1 MSRPASM
8 PVHPPPQPVDSRHH
22 GAVHGARHPVQDRGM
37 KGEQGPDA
45 AGRTTRFSSRWQMPL
60 ARQHP
65 RLSRRIPLCP
75 SESHFARRIPPWPS
89 ESHVVPANLTSSRR
103 ISRCPSESHLVPAN
117 PTYSTLSPRIPL
129 HPGESRFVP
138 VNPTLSRRVPVPLT
152 AIAARAPP
160 AGRVRRPKPAWTLPK
175 RGRRNGSAPPAPAER
190 AVICHGR
197 QRCRS
202 PSASGSTRSRSRAP
216 PPSGAGSTSARRAG
230 SIHCGRP
237 TAWFPT
243 NPSSR

>member
-8 PVHPPPQPVDSRHH
+8 PVHPPPQPVDSGHH

-37 KGEQGPDA
+37 KGERGPDA
-45 AGRTTRFSSRWQMPL
+45 AGRTTR
-60 ARQHP
+60 
-65 RLSRRIPLCP
+65 C
-75 SESHFARRIPPWPS
+75 
-89 ESHVVPANLTSSRR
+89 SSRR
-103 ISRCPSESHLVPAN
+103 LPFAWQQSRLVPVNPALSQRISLCPGKSHLVAAN
-117 PTYSTLSPRIPL
+117 PACPTLSQRIPL

-138 VNPTLSRRVPVPLT
+138 AHPTLSQRIPLHPGESRYVPVNPTLSRRIPVPLT

-160 AGRVRRPKPAWTLPK
+160 AGRGWRPKPAWTLPK

-202 PSASGSTRSRSRAP
+202 PSASGSTRFRSRAP

-230 SIHCGRP
+230 SIRSGRP

>member
-1 MSRPASM
+1 MLRCGGLPAARGAHTSPDFSRMSRPASM

-22 GAVHGARHPVQDRGM
+22 GAVHSARHPVQDRGM

-45 AGRTTRFSSRWQMPL
+45 AGRTTRCSSRRLPL
-60 ARQHP
+60 ARRYP
-65 RLSRRIPLCP
+65 GLSRRIPLCP
-75 SESHFARRIPPWPS
+75 SESHFVPVNPTLSQLIPLVPLYPS
-89 ESHVVPANLTSSRR
+89 ES
-103 ISRCPSESHLVPAN
+103 
-117 PTYSTLSPRIPL
+117 
-129 HPGESRFVP
+129 RFIP
-138 VNPTLSRRVPVPLT
+138 VNPTLSRRIPVLLI

-160 AGRVRRPKPAWTLPK
+160 AGRGWRPKPAWTLPE
-175 RGRRNGSAPPAPAER
+175 RGRRNGSAPPAPAVR

-230 SIHCGRP
+230 SIRSGRP

-243 NPSSR
+243 SPSSR